1 MEASIQEDL
10 KTITKEPKLAF
21 YQGKLFHGT
30 RKEFEFDKNFFD
42 GDNNVKR
49 SEQGSPDGSTTLGHG
64 LYFSDDL

>member
-42 GDNNVKR
+42 GDNNNAAHFGPYKY
-49 SEQGSPDGSTTLGHG
+49 LG
-64 LYFSDDL
+64 L